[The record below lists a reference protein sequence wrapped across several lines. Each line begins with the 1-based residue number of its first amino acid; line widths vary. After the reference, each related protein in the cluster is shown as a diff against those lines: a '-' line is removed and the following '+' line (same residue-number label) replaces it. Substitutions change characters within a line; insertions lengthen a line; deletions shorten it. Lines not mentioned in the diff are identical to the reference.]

1 MKIVYDCLSLILQT
15 TNFIKAYPY
24 SFQTNTELGKVSNL
38 NDGSHFFDMSS
49 ANVWQF
55 SYMYSMESVILALL
69 LCLLTYYVMINN
81 DRLISHDKF
90 RLALNML
97 NRNRTPLA
105 LIRNQLVDMA
115 TQNLPEKMSG
125 KLEETLVYTN
135 NVIECYQ
142 NVIALDKMNGKVE
155 PVFSVIEC
163 ELNTFIT
170 SVINQCRIY
179 ANSCQVQ
186 LKFKENK
193 DYINCRI
200 NETVMNAAI
209 QCLLNRIIEIT
220 TPKECINVTVSHTAD
235 YWKLSVSNGKECG
248 KVVRNII
255 SAISTL
261 FPIYRCGNLKVVE
274 RVIRQHGGKL
284 TGRNCGKVVNLQII
298 MPIDCQYQDRGISLM
313 RPHPVLR
320 NIVQPIQKIRAGLE
334 EEVLKTEKKIQILL
348 IMADKKFSDYLSKTL
363 SDLFQIY
370 ILDDPEMVARNI
382 ASLETDII
390 IIDESVGGMRGDEL
404 CSKIKA
410 DEKMANIPI
419 MLLLNSCDNESYLSH
434 IKCGANRLESR
445 MTNLCKLKAD
455 IRMLVD
461 SSASYRNLIK
471 KLVTNSVSA
480 TFSEANFK
488 DEQDRE
494 FMRKVMKLLEEHPLE
509 ERYTVKQLGKD
520 IGMCQTLFYNKIK
533 ELTGYSPERL
543 ILSFKMDK
551 ARDLL
556 LTRRYKIEEIA
567 TMVGYADGKYF
578 SKVFKEIYLVC
589 PKKYL
594 EEVYGKNNKEIW
606 D

>member
-1 MKIVYDCLSLILQT
+1 MKIIYDCLLLGLQT
-15 TNFIKAYPY
+15 TKFIKAYPY
-24 SFQTNTELGKVSNL
+24 SFQTNTELGEASDFNGG
-38 NDGSHFFDMSS
+38 NHIFDMSS
-49 ANVWQF
+49 VNLSQF
-55 SYMYSMESVILALL
+55 SYMYTIDSVILALL
-69 LCLLTYYVMINN
+69 LCLLTYYVMVYN

-90 RLALNML
+90 RLALSML
-97 NRNRTPLA
+97 NRNQTPLA

-115 TQNLPEKMSG
+115 TENLPEKMSG

-142 NVIALDKMNGKVE
+142 NVVALEKMNGKAE

-179 ANSCQVQ
+179 ANSCQVK

-209 QCLLNRIIEIT
+209 QCLLYRIIEIT
-220 TPKECINVTVSHTAD
+220 TPKECINVTISHTAE
-235 YWKLSVSNGKECG
+235 YWKLSVSNGKESG
-248 KVVRNII
+248 KVARNII
-255 SAISTL
+255 SAVSTL
-261 FPIYRCGNLKVVE
+261 FPIYRYGNLKVVE
-274 RVIRQHGGKL
+274 RVIRQHGGRL
-284 TGRNCGKVVNLQII
+284 IGRNCGKVVNIQII
-298 MPIDCQYQDRGISLM
+298 VPVDCQCQDKGISLM
-313 RPHPVLR
+313 RQHPVLR

-348 IMADKKFSDYLSKTL
+348 IMDDKKFSDYLSKTL

-370 ILDDPEMVARNI
+370 ILDDPEMVIRNL

-419 MLLLNSCDNESYLSH
+419 MLLLNSCDNENYLSH

-461 SSASYRNLIK
+461 SSASYRRLIK
-471 KLVTNSVSA
+471 KLVTNRISTTLSG
-480 TFSEANFK
+480 TNLK

-494 FMRKVMKLLEEHPLE
+494 FMKRVLRLLEEHPLE
-509 ERYTVKQLGKD
+509 EKYTVKQLCKD

-543 ILSFKMDK
+543 ILSYKMDK

-556 LTRRYKIEEIA
+556 LTRQYKIEELA

-578 SKVFKEIYLVC
+578 TKVFKEFYLVC

-594 EEVYGKNNKEIW
+594 EEVYGKNNKEI
-606 D
+606 